1 MVRLRLKYA
10 LTITVVVLS
19 GCGPQSDRLA
29 ISGKITLNGAPLDSG
44 SIRFTSVAGQKLF
57 ASGAVVENGEFD
69 IPQEKGLPPGTY
81 QLEISARDTNAP
93 PVVYRGAPGEP
104 PLPPTAPE
112 RIPPEYNTNSKHT
125 IEVTADGDN
134 HFVFDI
140 VNQPVK

>member
-81 QLEISARDTNAP
+81 QLEISARTLMRRRLFTAARPASRHYRRP
-93 PVVYRGAPGEP
+93 PRSEFRPN
-104 PLPPTAPE
+104 TT
-112 RIPPEYNTNSKHT
+112 RIASTQLKSRQMVT
-125 IEVTADGDN
+125 IISCLILSTSR
-134 HFVFDI
+134 
-140 VNQPVK
+140 